1 MADPHASTVG
11 RKRLILAS
19 ASERRYAL
27 LRQIGCVPDL
37 VVPANIDEGRLVG
50 ETPKQLVSRL
60 AILKAKNVF
69 EHHRGAIVIAADT
82 VVALGRRVLVK
93 PRDSLEAESAL
104 AMLSGRRHRVYTS
117 VCVRRDQTVRQR
129 DVVTHV
135 KFKKLKKSE
144 IYNYISSG
152 EWRGK
157 AGSYGIQG
165 KAAAFTIS
173 IIGSY
178 TNVVGL
184 PLYETYSLLGSVGYL
199 PCFEDL
205 EN

>member
-1 MADPHASTVG
+1 MVYPHAFNVS
-11 RKRLILAS
+11 KQRLILAS

-27 LRQIGCVPDL
+27 LSQIGCVPDL
-37 VVPANIDEGRLVG
+37 VVPANVDEEKFLG

-60 AILKAKNVF
+60 AILKAENVF
-69 EHHRGAIVIAADT
+69 EKHREAIVIAADT

-93 PRDSLEAESAL
+93 PQNSLEAESAL

-117 VCVRRDQTVRQR
+117 VCVRSHENVRQR
-129 DVVTHV
+129 GVVTHV

-144 IYNYISSG
+144 ICDYINSG
-152 EWRGK
+152 EWKGK

-165 KAAAFTIS
+165 RAAAFTIS
-173 IIGSY
+173 ITGSY

-199 PCFEDL
+199 SDL
-205 EN
+205 EE

>member
-1 MADPHASTVG
+1 MVYPHAFNIS
-11 RKRLILAS
+11 RQRLILAS

-27 LRQIGCVPDL
+27 LSQIGCVPDL
-37 VVPANIDEGRLVG
+37 VVPANVDEEKFLG

-60 AILKAKNVF
+60 AILKAENVF
-69 EHHRGAIVIAADT
+69 EKHREAIVIAADT

-93 PRDSLEAESAL
+93 PQNSLEAESAL

-117 VCVRRDQTVRQR
+117 VCVRSHENVRQR
-129 DVVTHV
+129 VVVTHV

-144 IYNYISSG
+144 ICDYINSG
-152 EWRGK
+152 EWKGK

-165 KAAAFTIS
+165 KAAAFTTS

-199 PCFEDL
+199 SDL
-205 EN
+205 EE

>member
-1 MADPHASTVG
+1 MVDPHASNVS

-19 ASERRYAL
+19 ASERRYEL
-27 LRQIGCVPDL
+27 LSQIGCVPDL
-37 VVPANIDEGRLVG
+37 VVPANIDEKEFPG

-69 EHHRGAIVIAADT
+69 EHHREAVVIAADT

-93 PRDSLEAESAL
+93 PRDSLEAESVL

-117 VCVRRDQTVRQR
+117 VCVRSDESIRQR
-129 DVVTHV
+129 GVVTHV
-135 KFKKLKKSE
+135 KFKKLKKNE
-144 IYNYISSG
+144 ICNYINSG
-152 EWRGK
+152 EWKGK

-165 KAAAFTIS
+165 RAAAFTIS
-173 IIGSY
+173 ITGSY

-199 PCFEDL
+199 SDL
-205 EN
+205 EE